1 MKNLLDSTDLV
12 NIEHSPIHHLIN
24 ACYHQGSFKK
34 AVKYLSTKV
43 GFGIDLGDFTFWND
57 LDEYDKA
64 LYEDEFNGIH
74 IELGSESVILDY
86 EIFYYYLELAAKR
99 YIEKKQE
106 DEQDFQE
113 YFENMKKILNIK
125 GIV

>member
-99 YIEKKQE
+99 YIEK
-106 DEQDFQE
+106 
-113 YFENMKKILNIK
+113 NRRMNKIFKSISK
-125 GIV
+125 T